1 MSFDAASFLENLTQ
15 RTGVYQMFDEK
26 GELIYVG
33 KAKNLK
39 QRVSSYFR
47 ARGLNNKTLALVAR
61 IARIEVIITQS
72 ETEALILEQTLIKKH
87 RPQYNI
93 LLKDDKSYP
102 YIYISKHK
110 YPLIAYRRG
119 QKVKSGQY
127 FGPYPNAYAV
137 KESLS
142 YLQRIFKLRNC
153 EDSYFSNRSRP
164 CLQYQIK
171 RCSAPCVKLI
181 SAENY
186 QHDINNAIL
195 FLQGK
200 SSVLIKELELQM
212 EEAAEL
218 LLFERAGEIRD
229 QLLHLRTLQ
238 EKQYVSTEK
247 GSVDCWASYNSKGSI
262 CIQRLSFRE
271 GTLINSKSYFPDNK
285 LDEEEG
291 AVLKEMLAQ
300 YYLSGNPG
308 NGFPDQVLVELDQDS
323 GEILLSAINEVSLKP
338 CYWLQQPRADKR
350 KWLSMTHENAMNAAT
365 SKSLEKS
372 AYLER
377 FQAVQTLL
385 GLNEPPNRIECFDIS
400 HSKGEATV
408 ASCVVADQKGARK
421 DLYRRFNIKDVTP
434 GDDYAAIRQAVFRHF
449 SRLKEQ
455 QNYPDVLLID
465 GAQGQV
471 NQAHSAL
478 MELAIPDVM
487 IVGISKG
494 ETRKAGW
501 EFLWPQGE
509 TTPILPSQH
518 DRGFL
523 QLQEVRDEAHR
534 FAITGHRK
542 QRAKARTASGLEA
555 IPGIG
560 AKRRR
565 ELLRHF
571 GSMSTLKG
579 ASIDEISKVAG
590 ISTGLAT
597 NIHAALNNEL
607 KD

>member
-1 MSFDAASFLENLTQ
+1 MPFDAASFLENLTQ

-61 IARIEVIITQS
+61 IFRIEVIITQS

-171 RCSAPCVKLI
+171 RCSAPCVKHI
-181 SAENY
+181 GAEDY
-186 QHDINNAIL
+186 QHDIDNAIL

-200 SSVLIKELELQM
+200 SSVLIKELEQQM
-212 EEAAEL
+212 EEAAKQ

-247 GSVDCWASYNSKGSI
+247 GSVDCWASHNSKGSI

-285 LDEEEG
+285 LDEEED

-308 NGFPDQVLVELDQDS
+308 NGFPDQVLVELDQES
-323 GEILLSAINEVSLKP
+323 GEILLAAINEVSLKP

-350 KWLSMTHENAMNAAT
+350 KWLKMTQENAINAAT
-365 SKSLEKS
+365 SKSLEKN
-372 AYLER
+372 AYFER
-377 FQAVQTLL
+377 FQAVQALFEL
-385 GLNEPPNRIECFDIS
+385 DKPPNRIECFDIS

-421 DLYRRFNIKDVTP
+421 DLYRRFNIKDVTA

-455 QNYPDVLLID
+455 QDYPDVLLID

-478 MELAIPDVM
+478 TELAVSDVL
-487 IVGISKG
+487 IIGISKG

-509 TTPILPSQH
+509 SVPILPNQH

-542 QRAKARTASGLEA
+542 QRAKARTVSGLEA

-579 ASIDEISKVAG
+579 ASIDEITKVAG
-590 ISTGLAT
+590 ISIGLASD
-597 NIHAALNNEL
+597 IHAALNNEL

>member
-1 MSFDAASFLENLTQ
+1 MSFDATSFLENLTQ

-61 IARIEVIITQS
+61 IFRIEVIITQS

-102 YIYISKHK
+102 YIYISKHN

-127 FGPYPNAYAV
+127 FGPYPNSYAV

-171 RCSAPCVKLI
+171 RCSAPCVKHI
-181 SAENY
+181 GAEDY
-186 QHDINNAIL
+186 QHDIDNAIL

-200 SSVLIKELELQM
+200 SSVLIKELEQQM
-212 EEAAEL
+212 EEAAKQ

-247 GSVDCWASYNSKGSI
+247 GSVDCWASHNSKGSI

-285 LDEEEG
+285 LDEEENS
-291 AVLKEMLAQ
+291 VLKEMLAQ
-300 YYLSGNPG
+300 YYLSGNPS
-308 NGFPDQVLVELDQDS
+308 NGLPDQVLVELDQES
-323 GEILLSAINEVSLKP
+323 GDILLAAINEVSLKP

-350 KWLSMTHENAMNAAT
+350 KWLKMTQENAVNAAT
-365 SKSLEKS
+365 SKSLEKN

-377 FQAVQTLL
+377 FKAVQALL
-385 GLNEPPNRIECFDIS
+385 GLDRPPNRIECFDIS

-421 DLYRRFNIKDVTP
+421 DLYRRFNIKDVTA

-455 QNYPDVLLID
+455 QDYPDVLLID

-478 MELAIPDVM
+478 IELSVPDVL
-487 IVGISKG
+487 IIGISKG

-509 TTPILPSQH
+509 STPILPSQH

-542 QRAKARTASGLEA
+542 QRAKARTVSGLEA

-579 ASIDEISKVAG
+579 ASIDEITKVAG
-590 ISTGLAT
+590 ISIGLAAD
-597 NIHAALNNEL
+597 IHAALNNEL

>member
-1 MSFDAASFLENLTQ
+1 MSFDAQAFLSNLTQ
-15 RTGVYQMFDEK
+15 RAGVYQMYDKE
-26 GELIYVG
+26 EVLIYVG

-47 ARGLNNKTLALVAR
+47 ARGLNDKTLALVAR
-61 IARIEVIITQS
+61 IERIEIIITSS

-87 RPQYNI
+87 KPQYNI

-102 YIYISKHK
+102 YIYISNHAF
-110 YPLIAYRRG
+110 PLLAYRRG

-137 KESLS
+137 KESIG

-171 RCSAPCVKLI
+171 RCSAPCVDEI
-181 SAENY
+181 SRENY
-186 QHDINNAIL
+186 NRDIESAKL

-200 SSVLIKELELQM
+200 SSKLIEDLEQQM
-212 EEAAEL
+212 EEASQQ

-229 QLLHLRTLQ
+229 QLLHMRTLQ

-247 GSVDCWASYNSKGSI
+247 GSVDSWAVHNSKGSL
-262 CIQRLSFRE
+262 CVQRLSFRE
-271 GTLINSKSYFPDNK
+271 GTLINSKSYFPENK
-285 LDEEEG
+285 LDENEE
-291 AVLKEMLAQ
+291 VILKEFLAQ
-300 YYLSGNPG
+300 YYLSGSPA
-308 NGFPDQVLVELDQDS
+308 NGFPNQLLFELADDD
-323 GEILLSAINEVSLKP
+323 GEIILAAINEVSKNT
-338 CYWLQQPRADKR
+338 CYWLKQPKTEKK
-350 KWLSMTHENAMNAAT
+350 KWLQMAKDNANNAAT
-365 SKSLEKS
+365 TKSLENN

-377 FQAVQTLL
+377 FQAVQNLL
-385 GLNEPPNRIECFDIS
+385 GLSQLPSRIECFDIS

-408 ASCVVADQKGARK
+408 ASCVVADQQGARK
-421 DLYRRFNIKDVTP
+421 DLYRRFNIKDVTA
-434 GDDYAAIRQAVFRHF
+434 GDDYAAIHQAVFRHF

-455 QNYPDVLLID
+455 QNYPDILLID

-471 NQAHSAL
+471 NQAHKAL
-478 MELAIPDVM
+478 TELAISDVF
-487 IVGISKG
+487 ILGISKG

-509 TTPILPSQH
+509 STPILPSAH

-542 QRAKARTASGLEA
+542 QRAKARTTSGLEA

-560 AKRRR
+560 TKRRR
-565 ELLRHF
+565 ELLRYF

-579 ASIDEISKVAG
+579 ASIEEIAKVPG
-590 ISTGLAT
+590 ISTRIASD
-597 NIHAALNNEL
+597 IYAALNQEL

>member
-1 MSFDAASFLENLTQ
+1 MAFDAKSFLSTLTQ
-15 RTGVYQMFDEK
+15 RAGVYRMYDEK
-26 GELIYVG
+26 DELIYVG

-39 QRVSSYFR
+39 QRVASYFR
-47 ARGLNNKTLALVAR
+47 SRGLNDKTLALVAR
-61 IARIEVIITQS
+61 IVRIEVVITQS

-110 YPLIAYRRG
+110 FPLIAYRRG

-171 RCSAPCVKLI
+171 RCSAPCVDYIK
-181 SAENY
+181 AEDY
-186 QHDINNAIL
+186 QRDIEHAIL

-200 SSVLIKELELQM
+200 SSVLIEDLEVQM
-212 EEAAEL
+212 EEAAQH
-218 LLFERAGEIRD
+218 LLFERAGELRD

-247 GSVDCWASYNSKGSI
+247 GSVDCWASHNSKGSI

-271 GTLINSKSYFPDNK
+271 GVLINSKSYFPDNK
-285 LDEEEG
+285 LDQAE
-291 AVLKEMLAQ
+291 AIVLKEMLAQ
-300 YYLSGNPG
+300 YYLSAAPA
-308 NGFPDQVLVELDQDS
+308 NGFPGQILAELDGDD
-323 GEILLSAINEVSLKP
+323 GDILLEAINELSSQA
-338 CYWLQQPRADKR
+338 CYWLRQPKADKK
-350 KWLSMTHENAMNAAT
+350 KWLNMAQENACNAAT
-365 SKSLEKS
+365 SKSLEKN
-372 AYLER
+372 AYLVR
-377 FQAVQTLL
+377 FQAVKSLL
-385 GLNEPPNRIECFDIS
+385 NLDEMPNRIECFDIS

-421 DLYRRFNIKDVTP
+421 DLYRRFNIKDIIP
-434 GDDYAAIRQAVFRHF
+434 GDDYAAIHQAVFRHF

-455 QNYPDVLLID
+455 EDYPDLLLID

-471 NQAHSAL
+471 NQAHKAL
-478 MELAIPDVM
+478 VELAISNVF
-487 IVGISKG
+487 ILGISKG

-509 TTPILPSQH
+509 STPILPSPH

-542 QRAKARTASGLEA
+542 QRAKARTTSDLES

-560 AKRRR
+560 SKRRR
-565 ELLRHF
+565 ELLRYF

-579 ASIDEISKVAG
+579 ASIEEIAKVPG
-590 ISTGLAT
+590 ISSRIASD
-597 NIHAALNNEL
+597 IYAALNQEL
-607 KD
+607 KE

>member
-1 MSFDAASFLENLTQ
+1 MSFDATSFLENLTQ

-61 IARIEVIITQS
+61 IFRIEVIITQS

-127 FGPYPNAYAV
+127 FGPYPNSYAV

-171 RCSAPCVKLI
+171 RCSAPCVKHI
-181 SAENY
+181 SAEDY
-186 QHDINNAIL
+186 QHDIDNAIL

-200 SSVLIKELELQM
+200 SSVLIKELEQQM
-212 EEAAEL
+212 EGAAEQ

-247 GSVDCWASYNSKGSI
+247 GSVDCWASHNSKGSI

-285 LDEEEG
+285 LDEEENS
-291 AVLKEMLAQ
+291 VLKEMLAQ
-300 YYLSGNPG
+300 YYLSGNPS
-308 NGFPDQVLVELDQDS
+308 NGLPDQVLVELDQES
-323 GEILLSAINEVSLKP
+323 GDILLAAINEVSLKP

-350 KWLSMTHENAMNAAT
+350 KWLKMTQENAVNAAT
-365 SKSLEKS
+365 SKSLEKN

-377 FQAVQTLL
+377 FKAVQALL
-385 GLNEPPNRIECFDIS
+385 GLDRPPNRIECFDIS

-421 DLYRRFNIKDVTP
+421 DLYRRFNIKDVTA

-455 QNYPDVLLID
+455 QDYPDVLLID

-478 MELAIPDVM
+478 TELAVSDVL
-487 IVGISKG
+487 IIGISKG

-509 TTPILPSQH
+509 STPILPSQH

-542 QRAKARTASGLEA
+542 QRAKARTVSGLEV

-579 ASIDEISKVAG
+579 ASIDEITKVAG
-590 ISTGLAT
+590 ISIGLAT
-597 NIHAALNNEL
+597 DIHAALNNEL

>member
-1 MSFDAASFLENLTQ
+1 MPFDAPSFLLNLTQ
-15 RTGVYQMFDEK
+15 RAGVYQMYDEL

-47 ARGLNNKTLALVAR
+47 ARGLNDKTLALVAR
-61 IARIEVIITQS
+61 IAKIEIVVTQS

-110 YPLIAYRRG
+110 FPLLAYKRG

-127 FGPYPNAYAV
+127 FGPFPNAYAV

-171 RCSAPCVKLI
+171 RCSAPCVGHI
-181 SAENY
+181 SASDY
-186 QHDINNAIL
+186 QRDIESAIL
-195 FLQGK
+195 FLNGK
-200 SSVLIKELELQM
+200 STDLINDLEQQM
-212 EEAAEL
+212 AEAAEQ

-247 GSVDCWASYNSKGSI
+247 GSVDCWASHNSKGSI

-271 GTLINSKSYFPDNK
+271 GVLINSKSYFPDNK
-285 LDEEEG
+285 LDLSE
-291 AVLKEMLAQ
+291 AVVLKDMLAQ
-300 YYLSGNPG
+300 YYLSSEPA
-308 NGFPDQVLVELDQDS
+308 NGFPDQVLASLEQAD
-323 GEILLSAINEVSLKP
+323 GEIILAAINEVSKKA
-338 CYWLQQPRADKR
+338 CYWLQHPKTDKR
-350 KWLSMTHENAMNAAT
+350 KWHEMAQDNATNAAT
-365 SKSLEKS
+365 SKALEKN

-377 FQAVQTLL
+377 FQAVQALFN
-385 GLNEPPNRIECFDIS
+385 LNAPPNRIECFDIS

-408 ASCVVADQKGARK
+408 ASCVVADQKGIRK
-421 DLYRRFNIKDVTP
+421 DLYRRFNIKNITP
-434 GDDYAAIRQAVFRHF
+434 GDDYAAIHQSVFRHF

-455 QNYPDVLLID
+455 QDYPDVLLID

-471 NQAHSAL
+471 NQAHKAL
-478 MELAIPDVM
+478 IELSISDVFV
-487 IVGISKG
+487 VGISKG

-509 TTPILPSQH
+509 STPILPGQH

-542 QRAKARTASGLEA
+542 QRAKARTTSGLES

-565 ELLRHF
+565 ELLRYF

-579 ASIDEISKVAG
+579 ASVDEIGKVTG
-590 ISTGLAT
+590 ISLALAS
-597 NIHAALNNEL
+597 NIHAAMNNEL
-607 KD
+607 KE

>member
-1 MSFDAASFLENLTQ
+1 MSFDSKPFLSNLTQ
-15 RTGVYQMFDEK
+15 RAGVYQMFDEQ

-47 ARGLNNKTLALVAR
+47 ARGLNDKTLALVAK
-61 IARIEVIITQS
+61 INRIEVIVTGS
-72 ETEALILEQTLIKKH
+72 ETEALLLEQTLIKKH

-102 YIYISKHK
+102 YLYLSQHK
-110 YPLIAYRRG
+110 FPLLAYRRG
-119 QKVKSGQY
+119 QKSKLGKY
-127 FGPYPNAYAV
+127 FGPYPNAFAV

-142 YLQRIFKLRNC
+142 YLQRIFKLRSC

-171 RCSAPCVKLI
+171 RCSAPCVGLI
-181 SAENY
+181 SQEDY
-186 QHDINNAIL
+186 QQDIESATL

-200 SSVLIKELELQM
+200 SQLLINDLEVQM
-212 EEAAEL
+212 NNASQE

-229 QLLHLRTLQ
+229 QLLNLRTLQ

-247 GSVDCWASYNSKGSI
+247 GSADCWAVYNSKGTL
-262 CIQRLSFRE
+262 CVQRLSFRE
-271 GTLINSKSYFPDNK
+271 GILINSKSYLPKNV
-285 LDEEEG
+285 LDEDEIE
-291 AVLKEMLAQ
+291 VMKEMLAQ
-300 YYLSGNPG
+300 YYLSGSPA
-308 NGFPDQVLVELDQDS
+308 NGFPDQVLFELDSDD
-323 GEILLSAINEVSLKP
+323 GEIILAAINEVSKKP
-338 CYWLQQPRADKR
+338 CYWLRQPKSQKK
-350 KWLSMTHENAMNAAT
+350 KWLQMAKENAENAALA
-365 SKSLEKS
+365 KSLEDN

-377 FQAVQTLL
+377 FAAVQKLL
-385 GLNEPPNRIECFDIS
+385 DLKKLPNRIECFDIS
-400 HSKGEATV
+400 HTQGEATV
-408 ASCVVADQKGARK
+408 ASCVVADNQGARR
-421 DLYRRFNIKDVTP
+421 DLYRRFNIKNITA
-434 GDDYAAIRQAVFRHF
+434 GDDYAAMHQAVFRHF

-455 QNYPDVLLID
+455 QDYPDILLID

-471 NQAHSAL
+471 NQAYKAL
-478 MELAIPDVM
+478 QELAITNVF
-487 IVGISKG
+487 ILGISKG

-509 TTPILPSQH
+509 SKPILPNAH

-542 QRAKARTASGLEA
+542 QRAKSRASSGLESIA
-555 IPGIG
+555 GIG

-565 ELLRHF
+565 ELLRYF

-579 ASIDEISKVAG
+579 ASIEEISKVPG
-590 ISTGLAT
+590 ISTKIAT
-597 NIHAALNNEL
+597 DIYTALN
-607 KD
+607 

>member
-1 MSFDAASFLENLTQ
+1 MTLDAQSFLSTLTQ
-15 RTGVYQMFDEK
+15 RAGVYQMFDSK
-26 GELIYVG
+26 DELIYVG

-47 ARGLNNKTLALVAR
+47 ARGLNDKTLALVAR
-61 IARIEVIITQS
+61 ITRIEVIVTSS

-110 YPLIAYRRG
+110 FPLIAYRRG

-137 KESLS
+137 KESLN

-171 RCSAPCVKLI
+171 RCSAPCVDHI
-181 SAENY
+181 SSEDY
-186 QHDINNAIL
+186 QHDINSAIL

-200 SSVLIKELELQM
+200 SDALIKELELQM
-212 EEAAEL
+212 EEAAQKL
-218 LLFERAGEIRD
+218 YFERAGEIRD
-229 QLLHLRTLQ
+229 QLLNLRTLQ
-238 EKQYVSTEK
+238 EKQYVSTDK
-247 GSVDCWASYNSKGSI
+247 GSVDCWASFNSKGTL

-271 GTLINSKSYFPDNK
+271 GVLINSKSYFPNNK
-285 LDEEEG
+285 LDQAE
-291 AVLKEMLAQ
+291 AIVLKEALAQ
-300 YYLSGNPG
+300 YYLSSNPA
-308 NGFPDQVLVELDQDS
+308 NGFPSQVLFELEQEE
-323 GEILLSAINEVSLKP
+323 GEIIIAAINEVNDKT
-338 CYWLQQPRADKR
+338 CYWLQNPKADKK
-350 KWLSMTHENAMNAAT
+350 KWLNLAVENANNAAT
-365 SKSLEKS
+365 SKSLEKN

-377 FQAVQTLL
+377 FQAVQSLL
-385 GLNEPPNRIECFDIS
+385 NLRDLPNRIECFDIS

-421 DLYRRFNIKDVTP
+421 DLYRRFNIKDITA
-434 GDDYAAIRQAVFRHF
+434 GDDYAAIHQAVFRHF
-449 SRLKEQ
+449 SRLKEHQ
-455 QNYPDVLLID
+455 DYPDVLLID

-471 NQAHSAL
+471 NQAHKAL
-478 MELAIPDVM
+478 TELNISNVF
-487 IVGISKG
+487 ILGISKG

-509 TTPILPSQH
+509 STPILPNQH

-542 QRAKARTASGLEA
+542 QRAKARSTSSLES
-555 IPGIG
+555 IPGVG

-565 ELLRHF
+565 ELLRFF
-571 GSMSTLKG
+571 GSMSTVKG
-579 ASIDEISKVAG
+579 ASIEEIAKVPG
-590 ISTGLAT
+590 ISTRIASD
-597 NIHAALNNEL
+597 IYAALNQEL
-607 KD
+607 KE

>member
-1 MSFDAASFLENLTQ
+1 MPFDAKEFLSTLTQ
-15 RTGVYQMFDEK
+15 RAGVYQMFDNKEQ
-26 GELIYVG
+26 LIYVG

-47 ARGLNNKTLALVAR
+47 ARGLNDKTLALVAR
-61 IARIEVIITQS
+61 IDQIEVIVTSS

-102 YIYISKHK
+102 FIYLSNHT

-119 QKVKSGQY
+119 QKGKSGEY

-137 KESLS
+137 KESIA

-171 RCSAPCVKLI
+171 RCSAPCVELI
-181 SAENY
+181 KQEDYQADIQSAK
-186 QHDINNAIL
+186 L

-200 SSVLIKELELQM
+200 SQQLITDLQQQM
-212 EEAAEL
+212 EQASLALHFERAAEL
-218 LLFERAGEIRD
+218 RD
-229 QLLHLRTLQ
+229 QIFHLRSLQ
-238 EKQYVSTEK
+238 EKQYVSTDK
-247 GSVDCWASYNSKGSI
+247 GSVDCWASFNSKGTI
-262 CIQRLSFRE
+262 CIQRLSFRD
-271 GTLINSKSYFPDNK
+271 GVLINSKSYLPANK
-285 LDEEEG
+285 LDQEESL
-291 AVLKEMLAQ
+291 VFKEAIAQ
-300 YYLSGNPG
+300 YYLSSAPAHD
-308 NGFPDQVLVELDQDS
+308 FPNQIIFDIDS
-323 GEILLSAINEVSLKP
+323 YDGEILISAINEVSTRA
-338 CYWLQQPRADKR
+338 CYWLQKPKNEKKR
-350 KWLSMTHENAMNAAT
+350 WSQLCHENAKNAAT
-365 SKSLEKS
+365 SQSLKDD
-372 AYLER
+372 ANFER
-377 FQAVQTLL
+377 FIAVQKLFNL
-385 GLNEPPNRIECFDIS
+385 ANLPNRIECFDIS

-408 ASCVVADQKGARK
+408 ASCVVADKKGLRK
-421 DLYRRFNIKDVTP
+421 DLYRRFNIKGLTP
-434 GDDYAAIRQAVFRHF
+434 GDDYAAIHQAVFRHF

-455 QNYPDVLLID
+455 QDFPDILLID

-471 NQAHSAL
+471 NQAYRAVL
-478 MELAIPDVM
+478 ELDVIDVL

-494 ETRKAGW
+494 ESRKAGW

-509 TTPILPSQH
+509 SQPILPNPH

-542 QRAKARTASGLEA
+542 QRANARTSSGLES

-565 ELLRHF
+565 ELLRFF
-571 GSMSTLKG
+571 GSMSALKG
-579 ASIDEISKVAG
+579 ASIEEITKVPGISKKIASD
-590 ISTGLAT
+590 IYS
-597 NIHAALNNEL
+597 ALNQEL
-607 KD
+607 

>member
-1 MSFDAASFLENLTQ
+1 MSFDVKAFLATLTQ
-15 RTGVYQMFDEK
+15 RAGVYQMFDK
-26 GELIYVG
+26 SDVLIYVG

-39 QRVSSYFR
+39 KRVSSYFR
-47 ARGLNNKTLALVAR
+47 ARGLNDKTLALVSK
-61 IARIEVIITQS
+61 IDRIEIIVTQS

-102 YIYISKHK
+102 YLYISDHK
-110 YPLIAYRRG
+110 FPLLAYRRG
-119 QKVKSGQY
+119 KKSKLGKY

-137 KESLS
+137 KESLN

-153 EDSYFSNRSRP
+153 EDSFFSNRSRP

-171 RCSAPCVKLI
+171 RCSAPCV
-181 SAENY
+181 NY
-186 QHDINNAIL
+186 IQQEQYQRDINSATL

-200 SSVLIKELELQM
+200 SQILIKDLEQQM
-212 EEAAEL
+212 DDAAQQ

-229 QLLHLRTLQ
+229 QLLNLRTLQ

-247 GSVDCWASYNSKGSI
+247 GSADCWAVYNSKGTL
-262 CIQRLSFRE
+262 CVQRLSFRE
-271 GTLINSKSYFPDNK
+271 GTLINSKSYLPKNV

-291 AVLKEMLAQ
+291 EVLKEMLAQ
-300 YYLSGNPG
+300 YYLSGSPA
-308 NGFPDQVLVELDQDS
+308 NGFPDQVLFEMTGDD
-323 GEILLSAINEVSLKP
+323 GDIILAAINEVSKKP
-338 CYWLQQPRADKR
+338 CYWPKQPKAQKK
-350 KWLSMTHENAMNAAT
+350 KWLEMAKENASNAALA
-365 SKSLEKS
+365 KSLEDN

-377 FQAVQTLL
+377 FMAVQTLL
-385 GLNEPPNRIECFDIS
+385 NLSAIPNRIECFDIS
-400 HSKGEATV
+400 HSQGEATV
-408 ASCVVADQKGARK
+408 ASCVVADNQGARR
-421 DLYRRFNIKDVTP
+421 DLYRRFNIKDITA
-434 GDDYAAIRQAVFRHF
+434 GDDYAAIHQAVFRHF
-449 SRLKEQ
+449 SRLKESQ
-455 QNYPDVLLID
+455 DYPDVLLID

-471 NQAHSAL
+471 NQAHKAL
-478 MELAIPDVM
+478 QELSISD
-487 IVGISKG
+487 IFILGISKG

-509 TTPILPSQH
+509 SRPILPNAH

-542 QRAKARTASGLEA
+542 QRAKSRAASGLES

-571 GSMSTLKG
+571 GSMNTMKG
-579 ASIDEISKVAG
+579 ASIEEISKVPG
-590 ISTGLAT
+590 ISTKIASDIYT
-597 NIHAALNNEL
+597 ALNQE
-607 KD
+607 

>member
-1 MSFDAASFLENLTQ
+1 MPFDASSFLTNLTH
-15 RTGVYQMFDEK
+15 RAGVYQMFDEA

-47 ARGLNNKTLALVAR
+47 ARGLNDKTLALVAR
-61 IARIEVIITQS
+61 ISKIEIIVTQS

-110 YPLIAYRRG
+110 FPLLAYKRG

-127 FGPYPNAYAV
+127 FGPFPNAYAV

-171 RCSAPCVKLI
+171 RCSAPCVDHI
-181 SAENY
+181 SASDY
-186 QHDINNAIL
+186 QRDIDSAIL
-195 FLQGK
+195 FLNGK
-200 SSVLIKELELQM
+200 STDLITELEQQM
-212 EEAAEL
+212 SDSAGQ
-218 LLFERAGEIRD
+218 LLFERAGEFRD

-247 GSVDCWASYNSKGSI
+247 GSVDCWGSHNSKGSI

-271 GTLINSKSYFPDNK
+271 GILINSKSYFPDNK
-285 LDEEEG
+285 LDQSE
-291 AVLKEMLAQ
+291 ATVLKDMLAQ
-300 YYLSGNPG
+300 YYLSSEPA
-308 NGFPDQVLVELDQDS
+308 NGFPDQILAGLEQEE
-323 GEILLSAINEVSLKP
+323 GEIILAAINEVSKKA
-338 CYWLQQPRADKR
+338 CYWLKNPKTDKR
-350 KWLSMTHENAMNAAT
+350 KWLAMAQDNAMNAAT
-365 SKSLEKS
+365 SKALEKN

-377 FQAVQTLL
+377 FQAVQALFDL
-385 GLNEPPNRIECFDIS
+385 KSPPNRIECFDIS

-408 ASCVVADQKGARK
+408 ASCVVADQKGIRK
-421 DLYRRFNIKDVTP
+421 DLYRRFNIKDITP
-434 GDDYAAIRQAVFRHF
+434 GDDYAAIHQSVFRHF

-471 NQAHSAL
+471 NQAHKAL
-478 MELAIPDVM
+478 IELTISDVF

-509 TTPILPSQH
+509 STPILPSQH

-542 QRAKARTASGLEA
+542 QRAKARTTSGLES

-565 ELLRHF
+565 ELLRYF

-579 ASIDEISKVAG
+579 ASVDEIGKVAG
-590 ISTGLAT
+590 ISLALAS
-597 NIHAALNNEL
+597 NIHAAMNNEL
-607 KD
+607 KE

>member
-1 MSFDAASFLENLTQ
+1 MSFDPKPFLLNLTQ
-15 RTGVYQMFDEK
+15 RAGVYQMFDEK

-47 ARGLNNKTLALVAR
+47 ARGLNDKTLALVAR
-61 IARIEVIITQS
+61 IDRIEIIVTGS

-102 YIYISKHK
+102 YLFISNHK
-110 YPLIAYRRG
+110 FPLLAYRRG
-119 QKVKSGQY
+119 QKSKQGKY

-137 KESLS
+137 KESLN
-142 YLQRIFKLRNC
+142 YLQRIFKLRSC

-171 RCSAPCVKLI
+171 RCSAPCVDLI
-181 SAENY
+181 SQEDY
-186 QHDINNAIL
+186 RRDIDNATL

-200 SSVLIKELELQM
+200 SQILIKDLESQMDAAAQELF
-212 EEAAEL
+212 
-218 LLFERAGEIRD
+218 FERAGEIRD
-229 QLLHLRTLQ
+229 QLLNLRTLQ

-247 GSVDCWASYNSKGSI
+247 GSADCWAVHNSKGTL
-262 CIQRLSFRE
+262 CVQRLSFRE
-271 GTLINSKSYFPDNK
+271 GVLINSKSYLPKNV
-285 LDEEEG
+285 LDEEESE
-291 AVLKEMLAQ
+291 VMKEMLAQ
-300 YYLSGNPG
+300 YYLSGSPA
-308 NGFPDQVLVELDQDS
+308 NGFPDQVLFDIEQYD
-323 GEILLSAINEVSLKP
+323 GEIILAAINEVSKKA
-338 CYWLQQPRADKR
+338 CYWLRQPKAQKK
-350 KWLSMTHENAMNAAT
+350 KWLQMAKENAENAALA
-365 SKSLEKS
+365 KSLENN

-377 FQAVQTLL
+377 FIAVQNLL
-385 GLNEPPNRIECFDIS
+385 GLKDIPNRIECFDIS
-400 HSKGEATV
+400 HAQGEATV
-408 ASCVVADQKGARK
+408 ASCVVADSQGARR
-421 DLYRRFNIKDVTP
+421 DLYRRFNIKDVTA
-434 GDDYAAIRQAVFRHF
+434 GDDYAAIHQAVFRHF

-455 QNYPDVLLID
+455 QDYPDVLLID
-465 GAQGQV
+465 GAKGQV
-471 NQAHSAL
+471 NEAYRAL
-478 MELAIPDVM
+478 QELAITDVL
-487 IVGISKG
+487 ILGISKG

-509 TTPILPSQH
+509 SKPILPNAH

-542 QRAKARTASGLEA
+542 QRAKARASSGLET
-555 IPGIG
+555 IPGVG

-565 ELLRHF
+565 ELLRYF

-579 ASIDEISKVAG
+579 ASVEEISKVPG
-590 ISTGLAT
+590 ISTKIAT
-597 NIHAALNNEL
+597 EIYAALN
-607 KD
+607 

>member
-1 MSFDAASFLENLTQ
+1 MIFDASSFLSTLTL
-15 RTGVYQMFDEK
+15 RAGVYQMFDEK
-26 GELIYVG
+26 DELIYVG

-47 ARGLNNKTLALVAR
+47 ARGLNDKTLALVAR
-61 IARIEVIITQS
+61 IARIEVIVTSS

-102 YIYISKHK
+102 YIYISQHTF
-110 YPLIAYRRG
+110 PLIAYRRG

-127 FGPYPNAYAV
+127 FGPYPNSYAV
-137 KESLS
+137 KESLN

-171 RCSAPCVKLI
+171 RCSAPCVDHI
-181 SAENY
+181 SAEDY
-186 QHDINNAIL
+186 QHDIKSAIL

-200 SSVLIKELELQM
+200 SDDLIKELEAQM
-212 EEAAEL
+212 EEAARE

-229 QLLHLRTLQ
+229 QLLNLRTLQ
-238 EKQYVSTEK
+238 EKQYVSTDR
-247 GSVDCWASYNSKGSI
+247 GSVDCWASFNSKGTI

-271 GTLINSKSYFPDNK
+271 GVLINSKSYFPNNK
-285 LDEEEG
+285 LDHAEVI
-291 AVLKEMLAQ
+291 VLKEALSQ
-300 YYLSGNPG
+300 YYLSSNPA
-308 NGFPDQVLVELDQDS
+308 NGFPSQILFELDQED
-323 GEILLSAINEVSLKP
+323 GEIIIAAINEVNDRA
-338 CYWLQQPRADKR
+338 CYWLQNPKADKR
-350 KWLSMTHENAMNAAT
+350 KWLNLAIENANNAAT
-365 SKSLEKS
+365 SKSLEKN
-372 AYLER
+372 AYLAR
-377 FQAVQTLL
+377 FQSVQALL
-385 GLNEPPNRIECFDIS
+385 GLAEIPNRIECFDIS

-421 DLYRRFNIKDVTP
+421 DLYRRFNIKDITA
-434 GDDYAAIRQAVFRHF
+434 GDDYAAIHQSVFRHF
-449 SRLKEQ
+449 SRLKEKQ
-455 QNYPDVLLID
+455 DFPDVLLID

-471 NQAHSAL
+471 NQAYKAL
-478 MELAIPDVM
+478 TELGVANVYIL
-487 IVGISKG
+487 GISKG

-509 TTPILPSQH
+509 SQPILPNQH

-542 QRAKARTASGLEA
+542 QRAKARTTSGLES
-555 IPGIG
+555 IPGVG

-565 ELLRHF
+565 ELLRFF
-571 GSMSTLKG
+571 GSMSTVKG
-579 ASIDEISKVAG
+579 ASIEEIAKVPG
-590 ISTGLAT
+590 ISTRIASD
-597 NIHAALNNEL
+597 IYAALNQEL
-607 KD
+607 KE

>member
-1 MSFDAASFLENLTQ
+1 MPFDAPSFLENLTL
-15 RTGVYQMFDEK
+15 RAGVYQMFDEK

-47 ARGLNNKTLALVAR
+47 ARGLNDKTLALVAR
-61 IARIEVIITQS
+61 IFRIEIIITQS

-110 YPLIAYRRG
+110 FPLIAYRRG

-171 RCSAPCVKLI
+171 RCSAPCVNHI
-181 SAENY
+181 SAEDY
-186 QHDINNAIL
+186 QYDIDNAIL

-200 SSVLIKELELQM
+200 SSDLIIELERQM
-212 EEAAEL
+212 ESAAEQ

-247 GSVDCWASYNSKGSI
+247 GSVDCWASHNSKGTI

-271 GTLINSKSYFPDNK
+271 GVLINSKSYFPDNK
-285 LDEEEG
+285 LDDEEG
-291 AVLKEMLAQ
+291 IVLKDMLAQ
-300 YYLSGNPG
+300 YYLSGNPS
-308 NGFPDQVLVELDQDS
+308 NGFPDQVLVGLEQED
-323 GEILLSAINEVSLKP
+323 GEILLAAINEVSKKI
-338 CYWLQQPRADKR
+338 CYWLQQPKTDKR
-350 KWLSMTHENAMNAAT
+350 KWLGMTQENAVNAAT
-365 SKSLEKS
+365 SKSLEKN
-372 AYLER
+372 AYFER
-377 FQAVQTLL
+377 FQAVQALFDMPR
-385 GLNEPPNRIECFDIS
+385 PPNRIECFDIS

-421 DLYRRFNIKDVTP
+421 DLYRRFNIKDITP
-434 GDDYAAIRQAVFRHF
+434 GDDYAAINQAVFRHF

-455 QNYPDVLLID
+455 QDYPDLLLID

-471 NQAHSAL
+471 NQAHKAL
-478 MELAIPDVM
+478 IELAIPDVL

-509 TTPILPSQH
+509 STPVLPNQH

-542 QRAKARTASGLEA
+542 QRAKIRTTSGLEA

-579 ASIDEISKVAG
+579 ASVDEIAKVSG
-590 ISTGLAT
+590 ISIGLASD
-597 NIHAALNNEL
+597 IHAAMNNEL
-607 KD
+607 TE

>member
-1 MSFDAASFLENLTQ
+1 MTFDAQSFLSTLTQ
-15 RTGVYQMFDEK
+15 RAGVYQMFDSK
-26 GELIYVG
+26 DELIYVG

-47 ARGLNNKTLALVAR
+47 ARGLNDKTLALVAR
-61 IARIEVIITQS
+61 ITRIEVIVTSS

-110 YPLIAYRRG
+110 FPLIAYRRG

-137 KESLS
+137 KESLN

-171 RCSAPCVKLI
+171 RCSAPCVDHI
-181 SAENY
+181 SSEDY
-186 QHDINNAIL
+186 QHDINSAIL

-200 SSVLIKELELQM
+200 SDALIKELELQM
-212 EEAAEL
+212 EEAAQKL
-218 LLFERAGEIRD
+218 YFERAGEIRD
-229 QLLHLRTLQ
+229 QLLNLRTLQ
-238 EKQYVSTEK
+238 EKQYVSTDK
-247 GSVDCWASYNSKGSI
+247 GSVDCWASFNSKGTL

-271 GTLINSKSYFPDNK
+271 GVLINSKSYFPNNK
-285 LDEEEG
+285 LDQAE
-291 AVLKEMLAQ
+291 AIVLKEALAQ
-300 YYLSGNPG
+300 YYLSSNPA
-308 NGFPDQVLVELDQDS
+308 NGFPSQVLFELEQEE
-323 GEILLSAINEVSLKP
+323 GEIIIAAINEINDKT
-338 CYWLQQPRADKR
+338 CYWLQNPKADKK
-350 KWLSMTHENAMNAAT
+350 KWLNLAVENANNAAT
-365 SKSLEKS
+365 SKSLEKN

-377 FQAVQTLL
+377 FQAVQSLL
-385 GLNEPPNRIECFDIS
+385 NLRDLPNRIECFDIS

-421 DLYRRFNIKDVTP
+421 DLYRRFNIKDITA
-434 GDDYAAIRQAVFRHF
+434 GDDYAAIHQAVFRHF
-449 SRLKEQ
+449 SRLKEHQ
-455 QNYPDVLLID
+455 DYPDVLLID

-471 NQAHSAL
+471 NQAHKAL
-478 MELAIPDVM
+478 TELNISNVF
-487 IVGISKG
+487 ILGISKG

-509 TTPILPSQH
+509 STPILPNQH

-542 QRAKARTASGLEA
+542 QRAKARSTSSLES
-555 IPGIG
+555 IPGVG

-565 ELLRHF
+565 ELLRFF
-571 GSMSTLKG
+571 GSMSTVKG
-579 ASIDEISKVAG
+579 ASIEEIAKVPG
-590 ISTGLAT
+590 ISTRIASD
-597 NIHAALNNEL
+597 IYAALNQEL
-607 KD
+607 KE

>member
-61 IARIEVIITQS
+61 IFRIEVIITQS

-171 RCSAPCVKLI
+171 RCSAPCVKHI
-181 SAENY
+181 GAEDY
-186 QHDINNAIL
+186 QHDIDNAIL

-200 SSVLIKELELQM
+200 SSVLIKELEQQM
-212 EEAAEL
+212 EEAAKQ

-247 GSVDCWASYNSKGSI
+247 GSVDCWASHNSKGSI

-285 LDEEEG
+285 LDEEED

-308 NGFPDQVLVELDQDS
+308 NGFPDQVLVELDQES
-323 GEILLSAINEVSLKP
+323 GEILLAAINEVSLKP

-350 KWLSMTHENAMNAAT
+350 KWLKMTQENAVNAAT
-365 SKSLEKS
+365 SKSLEKN

-377 FQAVQTLL
+377 FKAVQALL
-385 GLNEPPNRIECFDIS
+385 GLDRPPNRIECFDIS

-421 DLYRRFNIKDVTP
+421 DLYRRFNIKDVTA

-455 QNYPDVLLID
+455 QDYPDVLLID

-478 MELAIPDVM
+478 IELSVPDVL
-487 IVGISKG
+487 IIGISKG

-509 TTPILPSQH
+509 STPILPSQH

-542 QRAKARTASGLEA
+542 QRAKARTVSGLEA

-579 ASIDEISKVAG
+579 ASIDEITKVAG
-590 ISTGLAT
+590 ISIGLASD
-597 NIHAALNNEL
+597 IHAALNNEL

>member
-1 MSFDAASFLENLTQ
+1 MPFDASSFLLNLTQ
-15 RTGVYQMFDEK
+15 RAGVYQMYDEL

-47 ARGLNNKTLALVAR
+47 ARGLNDKTLALVAR
-61 IARIEVIITQS
+61 ITKIEIVVTQS

-110 YPLIAYRRG
+110 FPLLAYKRG

-127 FGPYPNAYAV
+127 FGPFPNAYAV

-171 RCSAPCVKLI
+171 RCSAPCVGHI
-181 SAENY
+181 SASDY
-186 QHDINNAIL
+186 QRDIESAIL
-195 FLQGK
+195 FLNGK
-200 SSVLIKELELQM
+200 STDLINDLEQQM
-212 EEAAEL
+212 AEAAEQ

-247 GSVDCWASYNSKGSI
+247 GSVDCWASHNSKGSI
-262 CIQRLSFRE
+262 CTQRLSFRE
-271 GTLINSKSYFPDNK
+271 GVLINSKSYFPDNK
-285 LDEEEG
+285 LDLSE
-291 AVLKEMLAQ
+291 AVVLKDMLAQ
-300 YYLSGNPG
+300 YYLSSEPA
-308 NGFPDQVLVELDQDS
+308 NGFPDQVLANLEQAD
-323 GEILLSAINEVSLKP
+323 GEIILAAIDEVSKKA
-338 CYWLQQPRADKR
+338 CYWLQHPKTDKR
-350 KWLSMTHENAMNAAT
+350 KWLEMAQDNATNAAT
-365 SKSLEKS
+365 SKALEKN

-377 FQAVQTLL
+377 FQAVQALFN
-385 GLNEPPNRIECFDIS
+385 LNAPPNRIECFDIS

-408 ASCVVADQKGARK
+408 ASCVVADQKGIRK
-421 DLYRRFNIKDVTP
+421 DLYRRFNIKDITP
-434 GDDYAAIRQAVFRHF
+434 GDDYAAIHQSVFRHF

-455 QNYPDVLLID
+455 QDYPDVLLID

-471 NQAHSAL
+471 NQAHKAL
-478 MELAIPDVM
+478 IELSISDVFV
-487 IVGISKG
+487 VGISKG

-509 TTPILPSQH
+509 STPILPGQH

-542 QRAKARTASGLEA
+542 QRAKARTTSGLES

-565 ELLRHF
+565 ELLRYF

-579 ASIDEISKVAG
+579 ASVDEIGKVTG
-590 ISTGLAT
+590 ISLALAS
-597 NIHAALNNEL
+597 NIHAVMNNEL
-607 KD
+607 KE

>member
-1 MSFDAASFLENLTQ
+1 MPFDASSFLTNLTH
-15 RTGVYQMFDEK
+15 RAGVYQMFDEA

-47 ARGLNNKTLALVAR
+47 ARGLNDKTLALVAR
-61 IARIEVIITQS
+61 ISKIEIIVTQS

-110 YPLIAYRRG
+110 FPLLAYKRG

-127 FGPYPNAYAV
+127 FGPFPNAYAV

-171 RCSAPCVKLI
+171 RCSAPCVDHI
-181 SAENY
+181 SASDY
-186 QHDINNAIL
+186 QRDIDSAIL
-195 FLQGK
+195 FLNGK
-200 SSVLIKELELQM
+200 STDLITELEQQM
-212 EEAAEL
+212 SDSAGQ
-218 LLFERAGEIRD
+218 LLFERAGEFRD

-247 GSVDCWASYNSKGSI
+247 GSVDCWGSHNSKGSI

-271 GTLINSKSYFPDNK
+271 GILINSKSYFPDNK
-285 LDEEEG
+285 LDQSE
-291 AVLKEMLAQ
+291 ATVLKDMLAQ
-300 YYLSGNPG
+300 YYLSSEPA
-308 NGFPDQVLVELDQDS
+308 NGFPDQILAGLEQEE
-323 GEILLSAINEVSLKP
+323 GEIILAAINEVSKKA
-338 CYWLQQPRADKR
+338 CYWLKNPKTDKR
-350 KWLSMTHENAMNAAT
+350 KWLAMAQDNAMNAAT
-365 SKSLEKS
+365 SKALEKN

-377 FQAVQTLL
+377 FQAVQALFDL
-385 GLNEPPNRIECFDIS
+385 KSPPNRIECFDIS

-408 ASCVVADQKGARK
+408 ASCVVADQKGIRK
-421 DLYRRFNIKDVTP
+421 DLYRRFNIKDITP
-434 GDDYAAIRQAVFRHF
+434 GDDYAAIHQSVFRHF

-471 NQAHSAL
+471 NQAHKAL
-478 MELAIPDVM
+478 IELSISDVF

-509 TTPILPSQH
+509 STPILPSQH

-542 QRAKARTASGLEA
+542 QRAKARTTSGLES

-565 ELLRHF
+565 ELLRYF

-579 ASIDEISKVAG
+579 ASVDEIGKVAG
-590 ISTGLAT
+590 ISLALAS
-597 NIHAALNNEL
+597 NIHAAMNNEL
-607 KD
+607 KE

>member
-61 IARIEVIITQS
+61 IFRIEVIITQS

-171 RCSAPCVKLI
+171 RCSAPCVKHI
-181 SAENY
+181 GAEDY
-186 QHDINNAIL
+186 QHDIDNAIL

-200 SSVLIKELELQM
+200 SSVLIKELEQQM
-212 EEAAEL
+212 EEAAKQ

-247 GSVDCWASYNSKGSI
+247 GSVDCWASHNSKGSI

-285 LDEEEG
+285 LDEEEDT
-291 AVLKEMLAQ
+291 VLKEMLAQ

-308 NGFPDQVLVELDQDS
+308 NGFPDQVLVELDQES
-323 GEILLSAINEVSLKP
+323 GEILLAAINEVSLKP

-350 KWLSMTHENAMNAAT
+350 KWLKMTQENAVNAAT
-365 SKSLEKS
+365 SKSLEKN

-377 FQAVQTLL
+377 FKAVQALL
-385 GLNEPPNRIECFDIS
+385 GLDRPPNRIECFDIS

-421 DLYRRFNIKDVTP
+421 DLYRRFNIKDVTA

-455 QNYPDVLLID
+455 QDYPDVLLID

-478 MELAIPDVM
+478 TELAVSDVL
-487 IVGISKG
+487 IIGISKG

-509 TTPILPSQH
+509 SVPILPNQH

-542 QRAKARTASGLEA
+542 QRAKARTVSGLEA

-579 ASIDEISKVAG
+579 ASIDEITKVAG
-590 ISTGLAT
+590 ISIGLASD
-597 NIHAALNNEL
+597 IHAALNNEL

>member
-1 MSFDAASFLENLTQ
+1 MPFDAASFLENLTQ

-61 IARIEVIITQS
+61 IFRIEVIITQS

-142 YLQRIFKLRNC
+142 YLQRICKLRNC

-171 RCSAPCVKLI
+171 RCSAPCVKHI
-181 SAENY
+181 STKDY
-186 QHDINNAIL
+186 QHDIDSAIL

-200 SSVLIKELELQM
+200 SSVLTKDLEQQM
-212 EEAAEL
+212 EESAEQ

-247 GSVDCWASYNSKGSI
+247 GSVDCWASHNSKGSI

-271 GTLINSKSYFPDNK
+271 GTLINSKSYFPNNK

-291 AVLKEMLAQ
+291 TILKDMLAQ

-308 NGFPDQVLVELDQDS
+308 NGFPDQILVELNQES
-323 GEILLSAINEVSLKP
+323 GEILLAAINEVSQKP
-338 CYWLQQPRADKR
+338 CYWLEQPRADKR
-350 KWLSMTHENAMNAAT
+350 KWLSMTQDNAVNAAT
-365 SKSLEKS
+365 SKSLEKN

-377 FQAVQTLL
+377 FQAVKALF
-385 GLNEPPNRIECFDIS
+385 GLDKLPNRIECFDIS

-421 DLYRRFNIKDVTP
+421 DLYRRFNIKDVTA

-455 QNYPDVLLID
+455 QDYPDLLLID

-471 NQAHSAL
+471 NQAYSAL
-478 MELAIPDVM
+478 TELAIPDVL

-509 TTPILPSQH
+509 STPILPNQH

-542 QRAKARTASGLEA
+542 QRAKARTVSGLEA

-579 ASIDEISKVAG
+579 ASIDEITKVAG
-590 ISTGLAT
+590 ISVGLAT

>member
-1 MSFDAASFLENLTQ
+1 MTFDAQSFLSTLTQ
-15 RTGVYQMFDEK
+15 RAGVYQMFDSK
-26 GELIYVG
+26 DELIYVG

-47 ARGLNNKTLALVAR
+47 ARGLNDKTLALVAR
-61 IARIEVIITQS
+61 ITRIEVIVTSS

-110 YPLIAYRRG
+110 FPLIAYRRG

-137 KESLS
+137 KESLN

-171 RCSAPCVKLI
+171 RCSAPCVDHI
-181 SAENY
+181 SSEDY
-186 QHDINNAIL
+186 QHDINSAIL

-200 SSVLIKELELQM
+200 SDALIKELELQM
-212 EEAAEL
+212 EEAAQKL
-218 LLFERAGEIRD
+218 YFERAGEIRD
-229 QLLHLRTLQ
+229 QLLNLRTLQ
-238 EKQYVSTEK
+238 EKQYVSTDK
-247 GSVDCWASYNSKGSI
+247 GSVDCWASFNSKGTL

-271 GTLINSKSYFPDNK
+271 GVLINSKSYFPNNK
-285 LDEEEG
+285 LDQAE
-291 AVLKEMLAQ
+291 AIVLKEALAQ
-300 YYLSGNPG
+300 YYLSSNPA
-308 NGFPDQVLVELDQDS
+308 NGFPSQVLFELEQEE
-323 GEILLSAINEVSLKP
+323 GEIIIAAINEVNDKT
-338 CYWLQQPRADKR
+338 CYWLQNPKADKK
-350 KWLSMTHENAMNAAT
+350 KWLNLAVENANNAAT
-365 SKSLEKS
+365 SKSLEKN

-377 FQAVQTLL
+377 FQAVQSLL
-385 GLNEPPNRIECFDIS
+385 NLRDLPNRIECFDIS

-421 DLYRRFNIKDVTP
+421 DLYRRFNIKDITA
-434 GDDYAAIRQAVFRHF
+434 GDDYAAIHQAVFRHF
-449 SRLKEQ
+449 SRLKEHQ
-455 QNYPDVLLID
+455 DYPDVLLID

-471 NQAHSAL
+471 NQAHKAL
-478 MELAIPDVM
+478 TELNISNVF
-487 IVGISKG
+487 ILGISKG

-509 TTPILPSQH
+509 STPILPNQH

-542 QRAKARTASGLEA
+542 QRAKARSTSSLES
-555 IPGIG
+555 IPGVG

-565 ELLRHF
+565 ELLRFF
-571 GSMSTLKG
+571 GSMSTVKG
-579 ASIDEISKVAG
+579 ASIEEIAKVPG
-590 ISTGLAT
+590 ISTRIASD
-597 NIHAALNNEL
+597 IYAALNQEL
-607 KD
+607 KE

>member
-1 MSFDAASFLENLTQ
+1 MSFDVKLFLSTLTQ
-15 RTGVYQMFDEK
+15 RAGVYQMFDAE
-26 GELIYVG
+26 GTLIYVG

-47 ARGLNNKTLALVAR
+47 ARGLNDKTLALVAK
-61 IARIEVIITQS
+61 IDRIEIIVTQS

-102 YIYISKHK
+102 YLYISQHK
-110 YPLIAYRRG
+110 FPLLAYRRG
-119 QKVKSGQY
+119 KKSKTGQY

-137 KESLS
+137 KESLN
-142 YLQRIFKLRNC
+142 YLQRIFKLRSC

-171 RCSAPCVKLI
+171 RCSAPCVNYI
-181 SAENY
+181 EPEDYQRDIQSAT
-186 QHDINNAIL
+186 L

-200 SSVLIKELELQM
+200 SKILIKDLENQM
-212 EEAAEL
+212 EQASEQ

-229 QLLHLRTLQ
+229 QLLNLRTLQ
-238 EKQYVSTEK
+238 EKQYVSTAK
-247 GSVDCWASYNSKGSI
+247 GSADCWAVHNSKGTL
-262 CIQRLSFRE
+262 CVQRLSFRE
-271 GTLINSKSYFPDNK
+271 GVLINSKSYLPKNV
-285 LDEEEG
+285 LDEE
-291 AVLKEMLAQ
+291 AVVVFKEMLAQ
-300 YYLSGNPG
+300 YYLTGSPA
-308 NGFPDQVLVELDQDS
+308 NGFPDQVLFELDEEE
-323 GEILLSAINEVSLKP
+323 GEIILAAINEVSQKP
-338 CYWLQQPRADKR
+338 CYWLRQPKAQKK
-350 KWLSMTHENAMNAAT
+350 KWLEMARENASNAALA
-365 SKSLEKS
+365 KSLGDN
-372 AYLER
+372 AYRER
-377 FQAVQTLL
+377 FEAVQQLL
-385 GLNEPPNRIECFDIS
+385 GLKSVPNRIECFDIS
-400 HSKGEATV
+400 HSQGEATV
-408 ASCVVADQKGARK
+408 ASCVVADIQGARR
-421 DLYRRFNIKDVTP
+421 DLYRRFNIKDVTA
-434 GDDYAAIRQAVFRHF
+434 GDDYAAIHQAVFRHF

-465 GAQGQV
+465 GAKGQV
-471 NQAHSAL
+471 NEAYRAL
-478 MELAIPDVM
+478 SELAITDVF
-487 IVGISKG
+487 ILGISKG

-509 TTPILPSQH
+509 SKPILPNAH

-542 QRAKARTASGLEA
+542 QRAKSRASSGLEE

-565 ELLRHF
+565 ELLRFF

-579 ASIDEISKVAG
+579 ASIEEIAKVPG
-590 ISTGLAT
+590 ISTKIASD
-597 NIHAALNNEL
+597 IYAALNQ
-607 KD
+607 D

>member
-1 MSFDAASFLENLTQ
+1 MPFDFSSFLTNLTH
-15 RTGVYQMFDEK
+15 RAGVYQMYDEP

-47 ARGLNNKTLALVAR
+47 ARGLNDKTLALVAR
-61 IARIEVIITQS
+61 IFRIEIIVTQS

-102 YIYISKHK
+102 YIYISNHK
-110 YPLIAYRRG
+110 FPLIGYRRG

-127 FGPYPNAYAV
+127 FGPFPNAYAV

-164 CLQYQIK
+164 CLQHQIK
-171 RCSAPCVKLI
+171 RCSAPCVDLI
-181 SAENY
+181 SPTDY
-186 QHDINNAIL
+186 QRDIDSAIL
-195 FLQGK
+195 FLNGK
-200 SSVLIKELELQM
+200 STDLNRELEQQM
-212 EEAAEL
+212 TEAAEQ

-271 GTLINSKSYFPDNK
+271 GALINSKSYFPDNK
-285 LDEEEG
+285 LDQDEQT
-291 AVLKEMLAQ
+291 VLKDMLAQ
-300 YYLSGNPG
+300 YYLSTTPA
-308 NGFPDQVLVELDQDS
+308 NGFPDQVLAELNQEE
-323 GEILLSAINEVSLKP
+323 GEIILAAINEVSKKV
-338 CYWLQQPRADKR
+338 CYWLQSPKKDKR
-350 KWLSMTHENAMNAAT
+350 KWLAMANDNAMNAAT
-365 SKSLEKS
+365 SKALEKN

-377 FQAVQTLL
+377 FKAVQALFNL
-385 GLNEPPNRIECFDIS
+385 SQPPNRIECFDIS

-408 ASCVVADQKGARK
+408 ASCVVADQKGIRK
-421 DLYRRFNIKDVTP
+421 DLYRRFNIKDITP
-434 GDDYAAIRQAVFRHF
+434 GDDYAAIHQAVFRHF

-455 QNYPDVLLID
+455 QNFPDVLLID

-471 NQAHSAL
+471 NQAHKAL
-478 MELAIPDVM
+478 IELAISNVF

-509 TTPILPSQH
+509 SAPILPGQH

-542 QRAKARTASGLEA
+542 QRAKARTTSGLEA
-555 IPGIG
+555 IPGVG

-565 ELLRHF
+565 ELLRFF

-579 ASIDEISKVAG
+579 ASVDEITKVPG
-590 ISTGLAT
+590 ISLGLAS

-607 KD
+607 KE

>member
-1 MSFDAASFLENLTQ
+1 MSFDATSFLENLTQ

-61 IARIEVIITQS
+61 IFRIEVIITQS

-102 YIYISKHK
+102 YIYISKHN

-127 FGPYPNAYAV
+127 FGPYPNSYAV

-171 RCSAPCVKLI
+171 RCSAPCVNHI
-181 SAENY
+181 SAEDY
-186 QHDINNAIL
+186 QHDIDNAIL

-200 SSVLIKELELQM
+200 SSVLIKELEHQM
-212 EEAAEL
+212 EGAAEL

-300 YYLSGNPG
+300 YYLSRNPG
-308 NGFPDQVLVELDQDS
+308 NGFPDQVLVELDQES
-323 GEILLSAINEVSLKP
+323 GEILLAAINEVSLKP
-338 CYWLQQPRADKR
+338 CYWLQRPRADKR
-350 KWLSMTHENAMNAAT
+350 KWLKMTQENAINAAT
-365 SKSLEKS
+365 SKSLEKN
-372 AYLER
+372 AYFER
-377 FQAVQTLL
+377 FQAVQALL
-385 GLNEPPNRIECFDIS
+385 ELDKPPNRIECFDIS

-421 DLYRRFNIKDVTP
+421 DLYRRFNIKDVTA
-434 GDDYAAIRQAVFRHF
+434 GDDYAAIRQAVFRLF

-455 QNYPDVLLID
+455 QVYPDVLLID
-465 GAQGQV
+465 GAQG
-471 NQAHSAL
+471 
-478 MELAIPDVM
+478 
-487 IVGISKG
+487 
-494 ETRKAGW
+494 
-501 EFLWPQGE
+501 
-509 TTPILPSQH
+509 
-518 DRGFL
+518 
-523 QLQEVRDEAHR
+523 
-534 FAITGHRK
+534 
-542 QRAKARTASGLEA
+542 
-555 IPGIG
+555 
-560 AKRRR
+560 
-565 ELLRHF
+565 
-571 GSMSTLKG
+571 
-579 ASIDEISKVAG
+579 
-590 ISTGLAT
+590 
-597 NIHAALNNEL
+597 
-607 KD
+607 

>member
-1 MSFDAASFLENLTQ
+1 MPFDAASFLTNLTQ
-15 RTGVYQMFDEK
+15 RTGIYQMFDEK
-26 GELIYVG
+26 GVLIYVG

-47 ARGLNNKTLALVAR
+47 ARGLNDKTLALVAR
-61 IARIEVIITQS
+61 IFRIEIVITQS

-93 LLKDDKSYP
+93 LLKDDKSFP

-119 QKVKSGQY
+119 KTVKSGQY
-127 FGPYPNAYAV
+127 FGPYPNVYAV

-171 RCSAPCVKLI
+171 RCSAPCVNLI
-181 SAENY
+181 SANDY
-186 QHDINNAIL
+186 QQDIDHATL
-195 FLQGK
+195 FLEGK
-200 SSVLIKELELQM
+200 SNDLTKELEQQM
-212 EEAAEL
+212 ENAAEQ

-229 QLLHLRTLQ
+229 QLLYLRTLQ

-247 GSVDCWASYNSKGSI
+247 GSVDCWASHNSKGSI

-285 LDEEEG
+285 LDEEESI
-291 AVLKEMLAQ
+291 VLKDMLAQ
-300 YYLSGNPG
+300 YYLSGDPS
-308 NGFPDQVLVELDQDS
+308 NGFPDQVLFELEQEA
-323 GEILLSAINEVSLKP
+323 GEILLAAINEVNKKI
-338 CYWLQQPRADKR
+338 CYWLQQPKTDKR
-350 KWLSMTHENAMNAAT
+350 KWLRMTQENAANAAT
-365 SKSLEKS
+365 SKSLEKN
-372 AYLER
+372 AYFER
-377 FQAVQTLL
+377 FQAVQALFEL
-385 GLNEPPNRIECFDIS
+385 AKPPNRIECFDIS

-408 ASCVVADQKGARK
+408 ASCVVADQKGPRK
-421 DLYRRFNIKDVTP
+421 DLYRRFNIKDITP
-434 GDDYAAIRQAVFRHF
+434 GDDYAAIRQSVFRHF
-449 SRLKEQ
+449 SRLKENQ
-455 QNYPDVLLID
+455 DYPDVLLID

-478 MELAIPDVM
+478 VELAIPDVF

-509 TTPILPSQH
+509 KTPILPSQH

-542 QRAKARTASGLEA
+542 QRAKARTISGLEA

-579 ASIDEISKVAG
+579 ASIDEIAKVSG
-590 ISTGLAT
+590 ISTGLAAD
-597 NIHAALNNEL
+597 IHAALNNEL

>member
-1 MSFDAASFLENLTQ
+1 MPFDAPSFLENLTL
-15 RTGVYQMFDEK
+15 RAGVYQMLDEK

-47 ARGLNNKTLALVAR
+47 ARGLNDKTLALVAR
-61 IARIEVIITQS
+61 IFRIEIIITQS

-110 YPLIAYRRG
+110 FPLIAYRRG

-137 KESLS
+137 KESLN

-171 RCSAPCVKLI
+171 RCSAPCVNHI
-181 SAENY
+181 SAEDY
-186 QHDINNAIL
+186 QYDIDNAIL

-200 SSVLIKELELQM
+200 SSALIVELERQM
-212 EEAAEL
+212 EVAAEQ
-218 LLFERAGEIRD
+218 LLFERAAEIRD

-247 GSVDCWASYNSKGSI
+247 GSVDCWASYNSKGTI

-271 GTLINSKSYFPDNK
+271 GVLINSKSYFPDNK
-285 LDEEEG
+285 LDDEEG
-291 AVLKEMLAQ
+291 IVLKDMLAQ

-308 NGFPDQVLVELDQDS
+308 NGFPDQVLVGLEQED
-323 GEILLSAINEVSLKP
+323 GEILLAAINEVSKKV
-338 CYWLQQPRADKR
+338 CYWLQQPKTDKR
-350 KWLSMTHENAMNAAT
+350 KWLGMTQDNAVNAAT
-365 SKSLEKS
+365 SKSLEKN
-372 AYLER
+372 AYFER
-377 FQAVQTLL
+377 FQAVQALFDMSK
-385 GLNEPPNRIECFDIS
+385 PPNRIECFDIS

-434 GDDYAAIRQAVFRHF
+434 GDDYAAINQAVFRHF

-455 QNYPDVLLID
+455 QDYPDLLLID

-471 NQAHSAL
+471 NQAHNAL
-478 MELAIPDVM
+478 VELAIPNVL

-509 TTPILPSQH
+509 SSPILPNQH

-542 QRAKARTASGLEA
+542 QRAKIRTTSGLEA

-579 ASIDEISKVAG
+579 ASTDEIAKVSG
-590 ISTGLAT
+590 ISIGLASD
-597 NIHAALNNEL
+597 IHAALNNEL
-607 KD
+607 KE

>member
-1 MSFDAASFLENLTQ
+1 MIFDAPSFLSTLTL
-15 RTGVYQMFDEK
+15 RAGVYQMFDEK
-26 GELIYVG
+26 DELIYVG

-47 ARGLNNKTLALVAR
+47 ARGLNDKTLALVAR
-61 IARIEVIITQS
+61 IARIEVIVTSS

-102 YIYISKHK
+102 YIYISQHTF
-110 YPLIAYRRG
+110 PLIAYRRG

-127 FGPYPNAYAV
+127 FGPYPNSYAV
-137 KESLS
+137 KESLN

-171 RCSAPCVKLI
+171 RCSAPCVDHI
-181 SAENY
+181 SAEDY
-186 QHDINNAIL
+186 QHDIKSAIL

-200 SSVLIKELELQM
+200 SDDLIKELEAQM
-212 EEAAEL
+212 EDAARQ

-229 QLLHLRTLQ
+229 QLLNLRTLQ
-238 EKQYVSTEK
+238 EKQYVSTDR
-247 GSVDCWASYNSKGSI
+247 GSVDCWASFNSKGTI

-271 GTLINSKSYFPDNK
+271 GVLINSKSYFPNNK
-285 LDEEEG
+285 LDHAETV
-291 AVLKEMLAQ
+291 VLKEALSQ
-300 YYLSGNPG
+300 YYLSSNPA
-308 NGFPDQVLVELDQDS
+308 NGFPSQVLFELEQED
-323 GEILLSAINEVSLKP
+323 GEIIIAAINEVNDKA
-338 CYWLQQPRADKR
+338 CYWLQNPKADKR
-350 KWLSMTHENAMNAAT
+350 KWLNLAVENANNAAT
-365 SKSLEKS
+365 SKSLEKN
-372 AYLER
+372 AYLAR
-377 FQAVQTLL
+377 FQSVQALL
-385 GLNEPPNRIECFDIS
+385 GLAAIPNRIECFDIS

-421 DLYRRFNIKDVTP
+421 DLYRRFNIKDITA
-434 GDDYAAIRQAVFRHF
+434 GDDYAAIHQSVFRHF
-449 SRLKEQ
+449 SRLKEKQ
-455 QNYPDVLLID
+455 DFPDVLLID

-471 NQAHSAL
+471 NQAYKAL
-478 MELAIPDVM
+478 TELS
-487 IVGISKG
+487 IVNVFILGISKG

-509 TTPILPSQH
+509 SQPILPNQH

-542 QRAKARTASGLEA
+542 QRAKARTTSGLES
-555 IPGIG
+555 IPGVG

-565 ELLRHF
+565 ELLRFF
-571 GSMSTLKG
+571 GSMSTVKG
-579 ASIDEISKVAG
+579 ASIEEIAKVPG
-590 ISTGLAT
+590 ISTRIASD
-597 NIHAALNNEL
+597 IYAALNQEL
-607 KD
+607 KE